1 LSPISSSSSSF
12 CVFLSHLPLRIHC
25 SHHFYYQCLTQCC
38 LLISLPRYLRSLF
51 SVSYCVSCC
60 SSCSESVSHIFC
72 TEDSGGV

>member
-1 LSPISSSSSSF
+1 LSPLSSSSLSSF
-12 CVFLSHLPLRIHC
+12 CVFLSHLPL
-25 SHHFYYQCLTQCC
+25 HFYYQCQTRCC